1 MNPIL
6 IGISL
11 FATLLST
18 ISYLA
23 LPGEVAGKGPI
34 YLTNFLAYP
43 FIYMFVAWVLL
54 PIYMRQRVT
63 SAYEL
68 LENQL
73 GLSIRLLGATLFL
86 LLRLVWMSVLV
97 YLTAKAIATMIG
109 VDDAMVPWIVLF
121 TGGFAIAYTSL
132 GGLRAVVIT
141 DLMQTVLLYGVALVV
156 LVIITWKMG
165 GFGWFPTQWQ
175 SDVWDR
181 PPFFSFNPSTRVT
194 VLGSMLSV
202 FLWTVATAAGD
213 QVAVQRYMATEDVK
227 AARRAIATQL
237 AASTIGG
244 IHLGLVWIAL
254 L

>member
-73 GLSIRLLGATLFL
+73 GLSIRLRWGQ
-86 LLRLVWMSVLV
+86 RCSCCCDW
-97 YLTAKAIATMIG
+97 
-109 VDDAMVPWIVLF
+109 
-121 TGGFAIAYTSL
+121 
-132 GGLRAVVIT
+132 
-141 DLMQTVLLYGVALVV
+141 
-156 LVIITWKMG
+156 
-165 GFGWFPTQWQ
+165 FGCRCW
-175 SDVWDR
+175 S
-181 PPFFSFNPSTRVT
+181 
-194 VLGSMLSV
+194 
-202 FLWTVATAAGD
+202 
-213 QVAVQRYMATEDVK
+213 
-227 AARRAIATQL
+227 I
-237 AASTIGG
+237 
-244 IHLGLVWIAL
+244 
-254 L
+254 